1 MTIISIQKINLSIL
15 INCWKLKIVYN
26 FQKRFYFYDFY
37 SLQINA
43 FGNLILFLLSPI
55 CKISRWEQ
63 NNQTH
68 THARTRRWS
77 TVVRKP
83 CSQLFIFQFPIWFP
97 HLILFRL
104 KKIGW
109 SFRFY
114 LLNSL
119 LLLNINFLYKWD
131 SLAMNR
137 CQNFLSVHLK
147 LLNEKISTINT
158 CKLFSVFIKWKL
170 LDYSFAKNHSQFE
183 AVLFLFKC

>member
-1 MTIISIQKINLSIL
+1 MKAKKPLSI
-15 INCWKLKIVYN
+15 IFRRDFIFMIFIHFKLMHLENSFFSCSVPSL
-26 FQKRFYFYDFY
+26 RFPGENKT
-37 SLQINA
+37 I
-43 FGNLILFLLSPI
+43 
-55 CKISRWEQ
+55 
-63 NNQTH
+63 TH
-68 THARTRRWS
+68 THTQRWS

-83 CSQLFIFQFPIWFP
+83 CSQLFICQFQIWFP

-109 SFRFY
+109 SFRSY
-114 LLNSL
+114 LLISL

-170 LDYSFAKNHSQFE
+170 LDYSFAKI
-183 AVLFLFKC
+183 FLSLKQCYFCLNVSTYSSGNLTLTIIRDF